1 MRELILVRHAIAED
15 RARAAR
21 QGVAD
26 ADRGLTERG
35 AARMKQAARGIAA
48 LLQAPAVVAHSPL
61 RRARETAEILSRV
74 MASAPLQEVP
84 ALAPDE
90 AAVQLYDWLA
100 QQPEGSCCIAVGHEP
115 DLGRWTLGALA
126 GSSAAGRIAFRK
138 GAAARLVFAAGCAPG
153 EGELEWFLPPRVLRA
168 LG

>member
-15 RARAAR
+15 RDRAAR
-21 QGVAD
+21 EGVAD
-26 ADRGLTERG
+26 ADRRLTEKG
-35 AARMKQAARGIAA
+35 AARMKQAARGLAA
-48 LLQAPAVVAHSPL
+48 VMRAPAAVAHSPL
-61 RRARETAEILSRV
+61 RRARETAEILSRI
-74 MASAPLQEVP
+74 MASVPLQEVP
-84 ALAPDE
+84 ALAPDGPAE
-90 AAVQLYDWLA
+90 QLYDWLA
-100 QQPEGSCCIAVGHEP
+100 QQPEGSSCIAVGHEP

-126 GSSAAGRIAFRK
+126 GRSASGAIPFRK